1 LKRNINISNTSFS
14 CHSGWRIVGLCLFL
28 SFGLSSEAQ
37 DIHYTQ
43 FTLQPLQQSPTSA
56 GDFDGDY
63 RFATLYRN
71 QWATVSVPYNTFG
84 FAFDMKAF
92 ESKKFTSFLGV
103 GGNAFYDQA
112 GDGKLQSIYVQ
123 IPVSYNVF
131 IPIGKRNTMKIGAGL
146 YAGFLNKSLNTSR
159 LQFDNQYSGDVYD
172 PNIPNAENFGNL
184 SFIKPDIGMGYQV
197 AFNVNQK
204 ASFGLAFGVHHLN
217 KIQESFID
225 DGVHITLQKR
235 YSIPVFMQFE
245 LNKKWDLR
253 FDYIFQ
259 EQGKFYAHNFG
270 AITSYYLKKDGPAK
284 TAIEFG
290 SYYRYKDALSA
301 IVRYRKNNFLAG
313 LSYDVNLSPL
323 NAATNTYGGVEIGLV
338 YLIKKLQEPEIKNK
352 RKCFVF

>member
-1 LKRNINISNTSFS
+1 MEAREAKYQLNVRPLYW
-14 CHSGWRIVGLCLFL
+14 WRLAGLCLFVGIANFVL
-28 SFGLSSEAQ
+28 AQ

-43 FTLQPLQQSPTSA
+43 FTLQPLQQSPAMT
-56 GDFDGDY
+56 GDFDGNY
-63 RFATLYRN
+63 RFAALYRN
-71 QWATVSVPYNTFG
+71 QWATVAIPYNTLG

-112 GDGKLQSIYVQ
+112 GDGRLQSIYAQV
-123 IPVSYNVF
+123 PLSYNVY
-131 IPIGKRNTMKIGAGL
+131 IPLGDKNTIKIGAGL
-146 YAGFLNKSLNTSR
+146 YAGFLHKSLNTSR
-159 LQFDNQYSGDVYD
+159 LQFDNQYSGDVFD
-172 PNIPNAENFGNL
+172 PSIPNAENFGNL

-197 AFNVNQK
+197 AFNINQK

-225 DGVHITLQKR
+225 DGVEIALQKR
-235 YSIPVFMQFE
+235 YALPVYLAVE
-245 LNKKWDLR
+245 LNQKWDLR
-253 FDYIFQ
+253 LDYIFQ
-259 EQGKFYAHNFG
+259 EQGKFYEHNFG

-323 NAATNTYGGVEIGLV
+323 KAATNTYGGIELGLV
-338 YLIKKLQEPEIKNK
+338 YIIKKVKAPEIKNK
-352 RKCFVF
+352 RKCLVF